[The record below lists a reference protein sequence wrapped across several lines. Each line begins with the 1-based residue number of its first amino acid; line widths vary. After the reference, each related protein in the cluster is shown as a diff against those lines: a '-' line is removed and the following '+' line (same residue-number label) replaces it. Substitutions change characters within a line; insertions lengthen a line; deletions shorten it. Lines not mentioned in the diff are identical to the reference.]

1 MHALRKGL
9 AAALLLFGSACAV
22 AQVGIS
28 QTNPI
33 PNNPNGPSPMPSSG
47 PVRLT
52 NEATSTTGTI
62 IKRDLEW
69 SSKIPLNKTYAQFS
83 PEEKAEF
90 RALYVAMPDGDEP
103 PFPADGMRPVF
114 NSIRKGQQIVRAR
127 GQLNM
132 VVAVDATGKATA
144 VSDLGGIGG
153 ANALEMTHFA
163 QSVLLMTKFK
173 PAVCSGQP
181 CKSEFPFILDLRMH

>member
-1 MHALRKGL
+1 MKAMQKYL
-9 AAALLLFGSACAV
+9 AVALLVLGSAGAI

-62 IKRDLEW
+62 IRRDLEW
-69 SSKIPLNKTYAQFS
+69 SSKIPLNKTYDQFS
-83 PEEKAEF
+83 DDEKAQL
-90 RALYVAMPDGDEP
+90 RALYVSMPEGDEP
-103 PFPADGMRPVF
+103 PFPANGMKPVF

-132 VVAVDATGKATA
+132 VVAVDADGKATA
-144 VSDLGGIGG
+144 VSDLGGVGG

-173 PAVCSGQP
+173 PAVCSGKP